1 MQEKL
6 SLSLGVATSL
16 GAYFLNEFF
25 SLSNRF
31 KNPAFVIVR
40 DDQMGWIQHAIPN
53 IQCTKLGFHTVEALL
68 QFACLRGEVREKSN
82 SLILRHLPGGSQ
94 GCFPVPV
101 VQKLH
106 YYHPWRCRF
115 RGKRPD
121 PVCSLYD
128 GGHGETFTQCISE
141 PLLQKTTYLSP
152 PIFRVAQ
159 PLSSWSVCSCL
170 LAL

>member
-53 IQCTKLGFHTVEALL
+53 TQCTKLGFHTVETLL
-68 QFACLRGEVREKSN
+68 QFVSPRRD
-82 SLILRHLPGGSQ
+82 Q
-94 GCFPVPV
+94 GKKQLCDSHSVP
-101 VQKLH
+101 
-106 YYHPWRCRF
+106 PSSSCRF
-115 RGKRPD
+115 SGLCPGPGSSETSSLP
-121 PVCSLYD
+121 PV
-128 GGHGETFTQCISE
+128 
-141 PLLQKTTYLSP
+141 
-152 PIFRVAQ
+152 AM
-159 PLSSWSVCSCL
+159 
-170 LAL
+170 